1 MSKYISITL
10 GPISRAI
17 DLAESTK
24 ELWAASYFFAYLAK
38 KIIEP
43 FRNRTFLLPMVSDKR
58 IWVPQSGAGLFPDRY
73 IFEAEENDFTDLTT
87 NVDDVLKDISGEICL
102 LLKPTQNA
110 EDVYNYLKS
119 YLKIYFFEKS
129 FDENGENFD
138 PKKIIPEC
146 ERCMNLIEM
155 QDTFPEKETENY
167 LQMLFK
173 NVNGAVF
180 QNGKLQ
186 FNGSFLSKEAFGDL
200 NGQRLF
206 ESIIEISAAEK
217 IDKLDLNEYIE
228 LNYEIEQEKDKNNK
242 KVLEDKQDEL
252 LRKKLSP
259 YHKYIAIVK
268 TDGDSIGKANDI
280 LPIEGISRLN
290 QGLIDFNIGAVT
302 LINQYKGKPIFL
314 GGDDLFFLAP
324 VFYKDKNIFDLLK
337 ELDDCFNEKIKIP
350 LKEQFPD
357 IPDITL
363 SFGVS
368 ITYFKYPMFE
378 ALENCDYLL
387 TGLAK
392 SGEIKTKLRNLKIDE
407 PKNGIAF
414 AIQKHS
420 GQVIQTVIRK
430 QNKKSY
436 AQLLKII
443 SDYTKKGQLDSNRK
457 DEDTEHKDSFLS
469 SVMHKLNSY
478 EPMLKFILEK
488 DSPDSQILM
497 KNFFDNN
504 FNESGHDQYRGLLEQ
519 IQELLLSS
527 YEEYRDNFE
536 NYNTKIKKSTIPDDK
551 KDELLVCPL
560 KETIHLTYSALRFI
574 HFINAKND
582 E

>member
-10 GPISRAI
+10 GPISRTI

-24 ELWAASYFFAYLAK
+24 ELWASSYFFAYLAK

-43 FRNRTFLLPMVSDKR
+43 FRDRTFLLPMVKDER
-58 IWVPQSGAGLFPDRY
+58 IWIPQSGAGLFPDRY
-73 IFEAEENDFTDLTT
+73 IFEAKENDFTDLK
-87 NVDDVLKDISGEICL
+87 NRVDDVLKDISEKICL
-102 LLKPTQNA
+102 LLNSIRNA
-110 EDVYNYLKS
+110 EDIYNYLKS

-129 FDENGENFD
+129 FDENIKPE
-138 PKKIIPEC
+138 KIIPEC
-146 ERCMNLIEM
+146 EKYMNLIEM
-155 QDTFPEKETENY
+155 QDTFPVKETENY
-167 LQMLFK
+167 LQTLFK
-173 NVNGAVF
+173 NVNGAEF
-180 QNGKLQ
+180 KNGTLQ
-186 FNGSFLSKEAFGDL
+186 RNGSFLSKEAFGDS
-200 NGQRLF
+200 NGERLF

-217 IDKLDLNEYIE
+217 INELALDEYIE
-228 LNYEIEQEKDKNNK
+228 LDYGIEREQDKTNK
-242 KVLEDKQDEL
+242 KVLEDQQDEL
-252 LRKKLSP
+252 LRKKLSH
-259 YHKYIAIVK
+259 YHKYITIVK

-290 QGLIDFNIGAVT
+290 QGFIDFNIKAVE
-302 LINQYKGKPIFL
+302 LINLYKGKPIFL

-324 VFYKDKNIFDLLK
+324 VIYKDKSIFNLLK
-337 ELDDCFNEKIKIP
+337 ELDDCFNENIKTP
-350 LKEQFPD
+350 LKKQFPG

-392 SGEIKTKLRNLKIDE
+392 SGEIKTKLTDLKIDE

-430 QNKKSY
+430 QNEKSY
-436 AQLLKII
+436 TQLLKII
-443 SDYTKKGQLDSNRK
+443 SDYTLDSKRK
-457 DEDTEHKDSFLS
+457 NEDTEYKDSFLS

-478 EPMLKFILEK
+478 EPMLKVILEK
-488 DSPDSQILM
+488 DNLDSKILLQ
-497 KNFFDNN
+497 NFFDNN
-504 FNESGHDQYRGLLEQ
+504 FNESGHEQYKGLLEE
-519 IQELLLSS
+519 IQKLLLFS
-527 YEEYRDNFE
+527 YEEYRDNFKD
-536 NYNTKIKKSTIPDDK
+536 YNNKINESEIEKKEDLFVNPVTKTI
-551 KDELLVCPL
+551 ELA
-560 KETIHLTYSALRFI
+560 YSALRFI

-582 E
+582 D